1 MLKKYPFI
9 KWSLI
14 ILASFVVIVFL
25 FGYWF
30 FSLLPSDEFKT
41 DLTKTLPKDVPY
53 LSKTTHLKNGK
64 ILAVVTSCDVMGSSL
79 KKTGYELTE
88 LSRTYYVF
96 EANGFEVDIAS
107 PKGGKAPVIIDKDDM
122 GVYDYAFLNDSIAQY
137 KTNHTIPI
145 EEVASEEY
153 DAVFFVG
160 GKGAVFDF
168 PKNRKI
174 QAIVKEYYQEGKV
187 IGAVCHGP
195 AALVNV
201 VLDDGNFLLADKN
214 VSGFTNTEE
223 LFLIPDAKNIFP
235 FLLQDE
241 LVAKGARFKE
251 GYPYLENVSE
261 DKQLVTGGNPW
272 STWSFAE
279 AMVRQLGHTPVK
291 RTPTAEENAVKI
303 LLAYEEG
310 GYEKAKNDLKELIVA
325 KRKPVKRSLLAMHG
339 IVASKQWKLGK
350 AADLLSL
357 VSYAK
362 KISPEDS

>member
-1 MLKKYPFI
+1 MLKKYPLI

-14 ILASFVVIVFL
+14 TIGGFIVILFL

-30 FSLLPSDEFKT
+30 FSLLPSNELKT
-41 DLTKTLPKDVPY
+41 DLTKTQAKELPY
-53 LSKTTHLKNGK
+53 LSMNTKRTNGK
-64 ILAVVTSCDVMGSSL
+64 ILAVVTSCDLMGSSL

-88 LSRTYYVF
+88 LSRAYYVF
-96 EANGFEVDIAS
+96 NANGYEVDIAS

-122 GVYDYAFLNDSIAQY
+122 GAYDYAFLNDSVAQH
-137 KTNHTIPI
+137 KTHHTIPMK
-145 EEVASEEY
+145 EVVPTEY
-153 DAVFFVG
+153 DGVFFVG

-168 PKNRKI
+168 PQNLEI
-174 QAIVKEYYQEGKV
+174 QTIVKEYYQEGKV

-201 VLDDGNFLLADKN
+201 VLDDGTFLLQDKK

-223 LFLIPDAKNIFP
+223 LFLIPDAETIFP

-241 LVAKGARFKE
+241 LMAKGAAFKE

-261 DKQLVTGGNPW
+261 DKKLVTGGNPW

-291 RTPTAEENAVKI
+291 RTPTAEENAVEV
-303 LLAYEEG
+303 LLSYETG
-310 GYEKAKNDLKELIVA
+310 GYKNAKDHLGALVIDKQ
-325 KRKPVKRSLLAMHG
+325 KPVKRSLLAMHAV
-339 IVASKQWKLGK
+339 VASMQWKLGK
-350 AADLLSL
+350 ASDLLGL

-362 KISPEDS
+362 KITPEDN

>member
-1 MLKKYPFI
+1 MLRKYPFI

-14 ILASFVVIVFL
+14 TLTSFIVIIFL

-30 FSLLPSDEFKT
+30 FSLLPSEEFKS
-41 DLTKTLPKDVPY
+41 DLTKIQVKELPY
-53 LSKTTHLKNGK
+53 LSQNMNHMNGK

-88 LSRTYYVF
+88 LSRSYYVF

-107 PKGGKAPVIIDKDDM
+107 PKGGKAPVIIDKEDM
-122 GVYDYAFLNDSIAQY
+122 GVYDYAFLNDSIAQH
-137 KTNHTIPI
+137 KANHTIPI
-145 EEVASEEY
+145 EEVAAEEY

-168 PKNRKI
+168 PENLKI

-201 VLDDGNFLLADKN
+201 VLDNGNFLLADKK

-291 RTPTAEENAVKI
+291 RARTDEENAVKV

-310 GYEKAKNDLKELIVA
+310 GFEKAKKDLKELIVD

-339 IVASKQWKLGK
+339 VVASMQWKLGK
-350 AADLLSL
+350 AADFLSL

-362 KISPEDS
+362 KISPKER